1 MENYRMAAYAGKTGK
16 KNGAKECKPERV
28 LLGFEF
34 SQVHQRT
41 QPSHLLK
48 VTSFERLNN
57 YDKN

>member
-1 MENYRMAAYAGKTGK
+1 MAAYAGKTGK

-41 QPSHLLK
+41 QPSNLLK

>member
-1 MENYRMAAYAGKTGK
+1 MLAKLARRSK

-41 QPSHLLK
+41 KPSHLLK